1 MKKSENEIDDL
12 IHQALNKE
20 EAAYYDQL
28 GEQNLPQMVFGLFK
42 GRNGW
47 LNVVMVIMTLAI
59 LGVMIFTITG
69 MLNAE
74 DLGEKMELMF
84 YSLLGFIT
92 IVLMKIW
99 SWNQIDKN
107 AILREMKRLEYQ
119 MALLQSEKAK

>member
-47 LNVVMVIMTLAI
+47 LNVVMVIMTFAI
-59 LGVMIFTITG
+59 LGVMIFTIIE
-69 MLNAE
+69 MLKAE
-74 DLGEKMELMF
+74 DLGDKMEWMF

-99 SWNQIDKN
+99 SWNQLDKN
-107 AILREMKRLEYQ
+107 TILREMKRLEYQ
-119 MALLQSEKAK
+119 VALLQSEKAK